1 VSPSDGQTVLARP
14 RADSPRVHPFVV
26 RPYPTHVAGTDAP
39 AVELSPR
46 TPVTVGPGRAR
57 RTLIRPPGR
66 WPPLGFAELWSL
78 RAIAV
83 VLARRSL
90 MVRYRQT
97 LIGAAW
103 VLIQPLTLMLVFTV
117 FFGLFMNRSIGATP
131 YAVFVYLGLLV
142 WMMASRVLSQGSTS
156 VSSNSGLLSKIYF
169 PRAYLPIGVAIGSL
183 VDFAFGF
190 AALFA
195 LLVFYAIAP
204 TIGLLTIPLATVIA
218 LAAVL
223 GVTFW
228 LSALNAQYR
237 DVGQLLPFLTQVWF
251 FTSPIFY
258 SSDVIPAEWRSLYWL
273 NPIAV
278 SIEAF
283 RWAFAGLAP
292 PPVEAWLIGGAVAVA
307 LLVSGYVFFR
317 SREPS
322 FSDIV

>member
-1 VSPSDGQTVLARP
+1 MFARS
-14 RADSPRVHPFVV
+14 RADSPRVNSFVA
-26 RPYPTHVAGTDAP
+26 RPYPANLAVTDA
-39 AVELSPR
+39 ASVTGATT
-46 TPVTVGPGRAR
+46 TPVTVGRGRPR
-57 RTLIRPPGR
+57 RTLIRPPAR
-66 WPPLGFAELWSL
+66 WPPLGLAELWSL

-117 FFGLFMNRSIGATP
+117 FFGVFMNRSIGTTP

-156 VSSNSGLLSKIYF
+156 VASNAGLLSKIYF

-190 AALFA
+190 VALFA
-195 LLVFYAIAP
+195 LLVFFGIAP
-204 TIGLLTIPLATVIA
+204 TIGLLAIPMATAMA

-237 DVGQLLPFLTQVWF
+237 DVGQLLPFLTQLWF

-258 SSDVIPAEWRSLYWL
+258 SSDVIPVEWRTLYWL

-278 SIEAF
+278 AIEAF

-292 PPVEAWLIGGAVAVA
+292 PPVEAWLIGGAVAVVM
-307 LLVSGYVFFR
+307 LLSGYVFFR
-317 SREPS
+317 SREPR